1 MRSPR
6 RPLAAVAALLA
17 SLALSACGA
26 DGGKA
31 GERAAPGSAPPSA
44 GSSAGSPAPPPPP
57 VAGPRTAVQVTVPAG
72 LGAAPF
78 DRPRQLELPA
88 GWTASV
94 YARVDKARFMAPTPN
109 GEILVSQPGRGT
121 VLLVRPAGAGAPGT
135 VSEFIGGLHQPH
147 DIVFAEVS
155 GRTWVFIAE
164 ANRVVRYPYQ
174 AGDTR
179 AQAGQVVVDGL
190 PDTSTPELR
199 GQYSHVLKNIAVNAG
214 VLYVSIASTC
224 NACVSDT
231 TSDPQRATI
240 YTYDAAGTNAARK
253 LFARGLRNAEG
264 LAFVPGTAELWVVVN
279 NRDNTLVP
287 DDRDADGDGR
297 GDRGKRLAAFV
308 DNYPVEPF
316 TKVVDGGFYG
326 WPFCNPNSDGGVRSM
341 PYHRDYELNRDG
353 RAADCAK
360 AAPIDVGIQA
370 HSAPLG
376 LTFTRGTKAPDLGA
390 VIALHGSWNRS
401 KPTGYKV
408 IYFPWTPAGPGPQLD
423 LATGW
428 MSPAGQF
435 WGRPVDVAVDADG
448 SLLVSDDA
456 AGALIRLTPPAR

>member
-1 MRSPR
+1 VITLVAFAASVG
-6 RPLAAVAALLA
+6 LAA
-17 SLALSACGA
+17 CGSS
-26 DGGKA
+26 D
-31 GERAAPGSAPPSA
+31 RSGSAGGRAEPAA
-44 GSSAGSPAPPPPP
+44 GSSSAADPSAAPAG
-57 VAGPRTAVQVTVPAG
+57 AGPLAPVTVTVPAG

-78 DRPRQLELPA
+78 DRPRQLAVPA

-94 YARVDKARFMAPTPN
+94 YARVAKARFLAPTPN
-109 GEILVSQPGRGT
+109 GEVLVSQPSAGK
-121 VLLVRPAGAGAPGT
+121 VLLVRPAGPGAAGT
-135 VSEFIGGLHQPH
+135 VSEFAGGLNRPH

-155 GRTWVFIAE
+155 GRTWVFVAE
-164 ANRVVRYPYQ
+164 AHRVVRYPYQ

-179 AQAGQVVVDGL
+179 AQPGQVVVDGL

-199 GQYSHVLKNIAVNAG
+199 GQYAHVLKNIAVHAG

-231 TSDPQRATI
+231 VSDPQRATI
-240 YTYDAAGTNAARK
+240 YTYDAAGTNAART

-264 LAFVPGTAELWVVVN
+264 LAFVPGTSELWVVVN

-297 GDRGKRLAAFV
+297 GDRGKRVTAFV

-326 WPFCNPNSDGGVRSM
+326 WPFCNPNSDNGTRAMG
-341 PYHRDYELNRDG
+341 YHRDYELNRDG

-360 AAPIDVGIQA
+360 ATPIDVGIQA

-376 LTFTRGTKAPDLGA
+376 LTFTQGTKAPDLGA
-390 VIALHGSWNRS
+390 VIPLHGSWNRS
-401 KPTGYKV
+401 TPTGYKV
-408 IYFPWTPAGPGPQLD
+408 IYFPWTANGPGPQLD

-428 MSPAGQF
+428 LNASGQE
-435 WGRPVDVAVDADG
+435 WGRPVDVAIDVDG

>member
-6 RPLAAVAALLA
+6 RQVALATAAVSLAA
-17 SLALSACGA
+17 LALAACGS
-26 DGGKA
+26 DGKT
-31 GERAAPGSAPPSA
+31 GERAAQASTPPSA
-44 GSSAGSPAPPPPP
+44 AASASQRPGP
-57 VAGPRTAVQVTVPAG
+57 AGPRTTVQVTVPAG

-78 DRPRQLELPA
+78 DKPRQLELPA

-94 YARVDKARFMAPTPN
+94 YARVDHPRFMAPTPS

-135 VSEFIGGLHQPH
+135 ASEFITGLNQPH
-147 DIVFAEVS
+147 DIVFAEVG

-174 AGDTR
+174 VGDTR

-199 GQYSHVLKNIAVNAG
+199 GQYSHFLKNIAVNAG

-224 NACVSDT
+224 NACASDT

-297 GDRGKRLAAFV
+297 GDKGKRVTAFV

-360 AAPIDVGIQA
+360 ATPIDVGIQA

-376 LTFTRGTKAPDLGA
+376 LTFTQGTKAPDLGA

-408 IYFPWTPAGPGPQLD
+408 IYFPWTPTGPGPQLD

-428 MSPAGQF
+428 MSAGGQL
-435 WGRPVDVAVDADG
+435 WGRPVDIAVDADG
-448 SLLVSDDA
+448 SLLVSDDL
-456 AGALIRLTPPAR
+456 GGSLIRLTPPAR